1 MKAAAGPPRAPVP
14 PVPPGPRGLARL
26 AAQRLRTVVRA
37 LPTEPPSLLVARAL
51 DRLLWPRLDAGQRHL
66 LAGRGVEVE
75 VVELGLRVRLR
86 LGARGFEL
94 APRGEACAV
103 RIRARAGG
111 LWQLLRGEQDADR
124 LFFEQALVL
133 EGDTEFGLV
142 LKNTL
147 DAIGPLWR

>member
-1 MKAAAGPPRAPVP
+1 MNASAGPPHVP
-14 PVPPGPRGLARL
+14 ALPALATQVAR
-26 AAQRLRTVVRA
+26 RLRAVVRK
-37 LPTEPPSLLVARAL
+37 LPTAPPSFLVARAL
-51 DRLLWPRLDAGQRHL
+51 DRLLWPRLDAGQRRL

-75 VVELGLRVRLR
+75 VLELGLRVRLR

-94 APRGEACAV
+94 ARRGEAPAV
-103 RIRARAGG
+103 RIRATAPA

-124 LFFEQALVL
+124 LFFEQALVM